1 MPLTGLA
8 KAKLVLL
15 SACTDDISRAR
26 QCVGQDSQA
35 SLASS

>member
-8 KAKLVLL
+8 KAKLVLF
-15 SACTDDISRAR
+15 SACTDDISHAR
-26 QCVGQDSQA
+26 LCVGQDSLA